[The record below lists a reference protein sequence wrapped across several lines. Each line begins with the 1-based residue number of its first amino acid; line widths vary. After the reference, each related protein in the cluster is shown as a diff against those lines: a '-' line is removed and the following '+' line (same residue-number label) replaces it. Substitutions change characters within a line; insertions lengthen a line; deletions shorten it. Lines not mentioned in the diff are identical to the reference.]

1 MKGKKKS
8 IIDTLIESIKTRKEE
23 IIKDEESRKQRLH
36 SSFIETSSREYGKRK
51 KKKQMSRSF

>member
-23 IIKDEESRKQRLH
+23 IIKEGESRKQRH
-36 SSFIETSSREYGKRK
+36 NSSFIETSSREYEKRK
-51 KKKQMSRSF
+51 KKKQMNRSF